1 VRVVALVRHGEDLG
15 GERMAAR
22 GGAGLSARGRAQ
34 ARAAGEFLAPLGAAV
49 CCSPVARARETA
61 EVLSAGAAVRVLDGL
76 APLDLGDWEGAR
88 ADAAAP
94 LAEALQRPGGG
105 APGGETLEALRARAT
120 VALDEARET
129 GGHVVVVAHRM
140 TNAVLLADAL
150 GLPPEAA
157 PRVQQDPGAVS
168 LLLEDRGGRL
178 RPAAVN
184 LTPLDPLRIGAAAV
198 RVL

>member
-15 GERMAAR
+15 GERLAAR
-22 GGAGLSARGRAQ
+22 GGAGLSVRGRAQ
-34 ARAAGEFLAPLGAAV
+34 ARAAREFLAPLAAGV
-49 CCSPVARARETA
+49 CSSPAPRARETA
-61 EVLSAGAAVRVLDGL
+61 EVLSGGVVVRVLDGL
-76 APLDLGDWEGAR
+76 APLDLGEWEGAR

-94 LAEALQRPGGG
+94 LADALQRPGGR
-105 APGGETLEALRARAT
+105 APGGETLEALRVRAT
-120 VALDEARET
+120 AALDEARDAD
-129 GGHVVVVAHRM
+129 GHVVVVAHRM

-168 LLLEDRGGRL
+168 LLLEDRAGRL

-184 LTPLDPLRIGAAAV
+184 LTPLDPLRRAAAAV